1 MGSIPMRV
9 NPTLVFLLLLFLIP
23 FIASDSD
30 GRVELDM
37 VCPTG
42 PEGFTI
48 ISYDFDG
55 TDLKGW
61 SVSDGEGTISFNES
75 VFIGPMESVTVM
87 SQTPPDWMQLES
99 YVLYGES
106 GIVNDGFNL
115 NDKGDEIYLKDP
127 NGNIIES
134 FCYGDSKDPDPFQK
148 ITKGHVAQKN
158 HMYEYDDYEDRW
170 ILHVPGR
177 TQYHLMRTYEDC
189 EVIPFSFPESNGEE
203 ILAHI
208 QDAKESIRIS
218 IYTFDNKDI
227 ASAIKFALDKGV
239 KVRMLIEGGPAG
251 GIDQDE
257 IRVLTTLWK
266 SGADIRLISSEDS
279 YKRYQYIHSKYAIID
294 DDITII
300 TSENW
305 TDSAFSGNRGWGSVI
320 RNEEC
325 ASYLMKIFDS
335 DFTDKGD
342 LNDFRDVYPTSLP
355 YALKQYVPVVQGFE
369 SYVADVSPVICPD
382 YSFKTLKRFI
392 TSATER
398 VYSQQLNVQFDWTG
412 SVDNPLQWMRELG
425 SKGIDSRLLVD
436 VTYASPYDKEYKDGY
451 GLYTMYQH
459 DTDIKLRYFLSDISG
474 LMHNKGIIVDDK
486 VWIGSMN
493 WTDNSIWSNRE
504 MSVIIHSK
512 EISDMFTGLFLDDWG
527 TEFDGTIDIKVNT
540 SKVEYGEYVTLDA
553 SDSSVPFGSEFS
565 WNLDN
570 DEGIERTGHK
580 VEWKFYEDT
589 DCTLIVTD
597 MEGNVYTKE
606 FHISLKEEI
615 LSDDDPDNGFALKGP
630 LKYIPLILLIAG
642 IMVLRRFNAN
652 R

>member
-1 MGSIPMRV
+1 MLNQPLNWKRV
-9 NPTLVFLLLLFLIP
+9 
-23 FIASDSD
+23 
-30 GRVELDM
+30 
-37 VCPTG
+37 
-42 PEGFTI
+42 
-48 ISYDFDG
+48 
-55 TDLKGW
+55 
-61 SVSDGEGTISFNES
+61 
-75 VFIGPMESVTVM
+75 
-87 SQTPPDWMQLES
+87 
-99 YVLYGES
+99 
-106 GIVNDGFNL
+106 
-115 NDKGDEIYLKDP
+115 
-127 NGNIIES
+127 
-134 FCYGDSKDPDPFQK
+134 
-148 ITKGHVAQKN
+148 
-158 HMYEYDDYEDRW
+158 
-170 ILHVPGR
+170 
-177 TQYHLMRTYEDC
+177 
-189 EVIPFSFPESNGEE
+189 
-203 ILAHI
+203 
-208 QDAKESIRIS
+208 
-218 IYTFDNKDI
+218 
-227 ASAIKFALDKGV
+227 
-239 KVRMLIEGGPAG
+239 
-251 GIDQDE
+251 
-257 IRVLTTLWK
+257 
-266 SGADIRLISSEDS
+266 
-279 YKRYQYIHSKYAIID
+279 
-294 DDITII
+294 
-300 TSENW
+300 
-305 TDSAFSGNRGWGSVI
+305 
-320 RNEEC
+320 
-325 ASYLMKIFDS
+325 
-335 DFTDKGD
+335 
-342 LNDFRDVYPTSLP
+342 
-355 YALKQYVPVVQGFE
+355 KQYVPVVQGFE

-436 VTYASPYDKEYKDGY
+436 VTYASPYDKEYEDGY

-459 DTDIKLRYFLSDISG
+459 DPDIELRYFLSDISG

-570 DEGIERTGHK
+570 DEGIERTGHR

-597 MEGNVYTKE
+597 MDGNVYTKE
-606 FHISLKEEI
+606 FHISLKEEV
-615 LSDDDPDNGFALKGP
+615 LSDDDPDDGFALKGP

-642 IMVLRRFNAN
+642 VLVLRRFNAN